1 MTLASLRRQV
11 AVVLQ
16 EPFLFAGSI
25 KDNLRYGRPEATD
38 GEIYEVCRQLGIDDF
53 IRKLPKGYD
62 TEVGERGSKLSSGQ
76 RQLVS
81 FARALLARPAILVL
95 DEATASVDTYT
106 ERLIQEAL
114 RELLK
119 GRTSFVIAHRLSTIQ
134 EANRIIVIDDGNVVE
149 EGTHEQL
156 IRARGGTIIYT

>member
-1 MTLASLRRQV
+1 MSARLGAGKTSIINLLSRLYDVNAGSILVDGYDIRNVTLASLRRQV

-38 GEIYEVCRQLGIDDF
+38 GEIYEVCRQLGLDDF

-95 DEATASVDTYT
+95 DEATASVDTYP
-106 ERLIQEAL
+106 
-114 RELLK
+114 
-119 GRTSFVIAHRLSTIQ
+119 S
-134 EANRIIVIDDGNVVE
+134 D
-149 EGTHEQL
+149 
-156 IRARGGTIIYT
+156 